1 MEQEEQNEET
11 SILMSA
17 IRNINLPK
25 LVNEDIPLFN
35 NLLSDL
41 FPNIDIP
48 DDEDTELIKAIE
60 KEMVKMGL

>member
-11 SILMSA
+11 SILMTA

-25 LVNEDIPLFN
+25 LVNEDIALFN

-41 FPNIDIP
+41 FPNVDVP
-48 DDEDTELIKAIE
+48 DDEDAEFIKAVE
-60 KEMVKMGL
+60 REMVKMEL

>member
-11 SILMSA
+11 SILMTA

-25 LVNEDIPLFN
+25 LVNEDIALFN

-48 DDEDTELIKAIE
+48 DDEDAEFIKAVE
-60 KEMVKMGL
+60 KEMVKMEL